1 MFLFGGIMLVVAIIF
16 AIMSYMYTYSD
27 FSGNVEPATPEDAED
42 ELKKPEFNRSDSSTH
57 L

>member
-1 MFLFGGIMLVVAIIF
+1 
-16 AIMSYMYTYSD
+16 MSYMYTYSD
-27 FSGNVEPATPEDAED
+27 FSGNVKPATSEDAED

>member
-27 FSGNVEPATPEDAED
+27 FSGNTKPATPEDAED
-42 ELKKPEFNRSDSSTH
+42 ELKKLDFNRSDSSTH